1 MKDEILIR
9 RLNESDKTAFEALYD
24 RYVGMVY
31 NFLNSVLKNQSLAE
45 DYTQWCFMQLWEHRV
60 SISSTRNLPAWLYVT
75 ARNAALKEARRQ
87 LTIARYVE
95 YSVNFKDRV
104 DSQRNPDSDL
114 AVIQSEMSKVIEK
127 LPESRRQIF
136 LMRTVQGK
144 SVSAIAEELGISPK
158 TVETQIARAKEALR
172 KHASELLFI
181 AFMVSF
187 GI

>member
-1 MKDEILIR
+1 MNDFLIDN
-9 RLNESDKTAFEALYD
+9 LNVAANLDISPVHLINTRGAVV
-24 RYVGMVY
+24 VGMVY

-158 TVETQIARAKEALR
+158 TVETQIASEYKEHVA
-172 KHASELLFI
+172 AY
-181 AFMVSF
+181 V
-187 GI
+187 